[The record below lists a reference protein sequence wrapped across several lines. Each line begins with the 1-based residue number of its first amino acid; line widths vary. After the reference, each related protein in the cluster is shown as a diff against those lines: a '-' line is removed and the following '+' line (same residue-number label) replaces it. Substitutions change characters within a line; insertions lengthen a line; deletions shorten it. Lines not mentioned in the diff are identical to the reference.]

1 MSDLKIYEEMTIGV
15 VGAGFVGKATSLFKG
30 SSINSLVYD
39 LEKEKCSPEV
49 SQLSD
54 LKECDLV
61 FICLPTPM
69 NEDGACHT
77 KIIEDCILDL
87 EKAGIDKE
95 DIIVRSTVPV
105 GFCELN
111 QVHHMPEFLTER
123 NWKNDFKECELRLL
137 GIASFKQYGVSVLN
151 HPTINKVRNLL
162 ELAKKDG
169 AIESKEIEFC
179 TCDLAETTKHVR
191 NCFLAVKISF
201 FNEVA
206 AFCKANEI
214 TYSSL
219 EKLVKYDNRIGNTH
233 TSVPGKDGHR
243 GFGGTC
249 FPKDISSF
257 IKQFEAKNVECLIM
271 KAAQERN
278 DNIDRPEKD
287 WKNDKGRAV
296 I

>member
-1 MSDLKIYEEMTIGV
+1 MTIGV

-105 GFCELN
+105 GFCDSMN
-111 QVHHMPEFLTER
+111 VNFMPEFLTES
-123 NWKNDFKECELRLL
+123 NWKVDFKNNDAWVFGLHDREDE
-137 GIASFKQYGVSVLN
+137 ATK
-151 HPTINKVRNLL
+151 NKLTNLIT
-162 ELAKKDG
+162 LAKKYGKIKYSD
-169 AIESKEIEFC
+169 KFFC
-179 TCDLAETTKHVR
+179 STQEAELVKLAR
-191 NCFLAVKISF
+191 NSFLACKVSF
-201 FNEVA
+201 FNEIQE
-206 AFCKANEI
+206 FANKKDCDYD
-214 TYSSL
+214 TVSF
-219 EKLVKYDNRIGNTH
+219 LVGIDKRIGSSH
-233 TSVPGKDGHR
+233 TQVPGPDGKK

-249 FPKDISSF
+249 FPKDISSLERQMTDAKMESY
-257 IKQFEAKNVECLIM
+257 ILEAA
-271 KAAQERN
+271 KARN
-278 DNIDRPEKD
+278 LQIDRPEED
-287 WKNDKGRAV
+287 WKNDSGRAV

>member
-1 MSDLKIYEEMTIGV
+1 MTIGV

-77 KIIEDCILDL
+77 KITEDCILDL

-179 TCDLAETTKHVR
+179 TCDLAETTKHV
-191 NCFLAVKISF
+191 
-201 FNEVA
+201 
-206 AFCKANEI
+206 
-214 TYSSL
+214 
-219 EKLVKYDNRIGNTH
+219 KYDNRIGNTH